1 MIRLSVLDQ
10 STVVSGRMPDTSIR
24 ESLELARHCEALGYA
39 PLLVSPSTTT
49 PTARPAPRPRS

>member
-24 ESLELARHCEALGYA
+24 ESLVLARHCEALGYGA
-39 PLLVSPSTTT
+39 IGSPSTTT
-49 PTARPAPRPRS
+49 PKVRPALRRRF